1 MVLLFQWLN
10 HKATLLLQRR
20 EMAWFQ
26 RNKIVNK
33 FKTLCPLLMIGM
45 LMMLATTIQH
55 LTPEMITEMGS
66 EMEMDEEDIGEAEET
81 AAEEIKMGKDR
92 ATEEMEV
99 TEDLNVESEII
110 EMNIMEEEV
119 VVDVVVALAK
129 ETKGEA
135 VVKIDQEVT
144 GEEKT
149 SEEKRGQI

>member
-10 HKATLLLQRR
+10 HKATLLLQPR

-26 RNKIVNK
+26 CNKMVNK

-55 LTPEMITEMGS
+55 LRPEMITEMGS
-66 EMEMDEEDIGEAEET
+66 EMEVVEEDIEEAEET

-99 TEDLNVESEII
+99 TEDLNVEREII
-110 EMNIMEEEV
+110 EMNIMEEE

-144 GEEKT
+144 GEVKT
-149 SEEKRGQI
+149 SEEKKGQT

>member
-1 MVLLFQWLN
+1 
-10 HKATLLLQRR
+10 
-20 EMAWFQ
+20 MAWFQ
-26 RNKIVNK
+26 HNKMVNR
-33 FKTLCPLLMIGM
+33 FKTLCLLLMIGM

-55 LTPEMITEMGS
+55 LRPEMITEMGS

-99 TEDLNVESEII
+99 TEDLNVEREII
-110 EMNIMEEEV
+110 EMNIMEEE

-144 GEEKT
+144 GEVKT
-149 SEEKRGQI
+149 SEEKRGKI

>member
-1 MVLLFQWLN
+1 MVLLLQWLN
-10 HKATLLLQRR
+10 HKAMQLLQRR

-26 RNKIVNK
+26 HNKMVNR
-33 FKTLCPLLMIGM
+33 FKTLCLLLMIGM
-45 LMMLATTIQH
+45 LMMLATTIQ
-55 LTPEMITEMGS
+55 LLRPEMITEMGS
-66 EMEMDEEDIGEAEET
+66 EMEMVEEDIEEAEET

-99 TEDLNVESEII
+99 TEDLNVEREII

-119 VVDVVVALAK
+119 VDVVEALAK

-144 GEEKT
+144 GEVKT
-149 SEEKRGQI
+149 SEEKKGQT

>member
-1 MVLLFQWLN
+1 
-10 HKATLLLQRR
+10 
-20 EMAWFQ
+20 
-26 RNKIVNK
+26 
-33 FKTLCPLLMIGM
+33 
-45 LMMLATTIQH
+45 MLATTIQH
-55 LTPEMITEMGS
+55 LRPEMITEMGS
-66 EMEMDEEDIGEAEET
+66 EMEVVEEDIEEAEET

-99 TEDLNVESEII
+99 TEDLNVEREII

-119 VVDVVVALAK
+119 VDVVEALAK

-144 GEEKT
+144 GEVKT

>member
-1 MVLLFQWLN
+1 MVLLLQWQN
-10 HKATLLLQRR
+10 HKDMLLQQRR

-26 RNKIVNK
+26 RSKMVSR

-55 LTPEMITEMGS
+55 LRQEMITEMGS
-66 EMEMDEEDIGEAEET
+66 EMEMVEEDIEEAEET

-99 TEDLNVESEII
+99 TEDLNEESEII

-119 VVDVVVALAK
+119 DVVVALAK
-129 ETKGEA
+129 EMKGEA
-135 VVKIDQEVT
+135 VVKIEQEVIE
-144 GEEKT
+144 EEKT
-149 SEEKRGQI
+149 SEEKKVQI

>member
-1 MVLLFQWLN
+1 MVLLLQWQN
-10 HKATLLLQRR
+10 HKAMLLQQRR

-26 RNKIVNK
+26 RNKMVSR

-55 LTPEMITEMGS
+55 LRPEMITEMGS
-66 EMEMDEEDIGEAEET
+66 EMEMVEEDIEVAEET
-81 AAEEIKMGKDR
+81 VVVEIKMEKGR

-135 VVKIDQEVT
+135 VVKIDQEVIE
-144 GEEKT
+144 EEKT
-149 SEEKRGQI
+149 SEEKKVQI